1 MAISGIGVQIIS
13 AKSGIGPQL
22 PPPPE
27 SSNDNR
33 REEANTPA
41 PTQAAPAPGTGQVI
55 DLTI

>member
-22 PPPPE
+22 PPPE
-27 SSNDNR
+27 SSNDNA
-33 REEANTPA
+33 REEPVSQS
-41 PTQAAPAPGTGQVI
+41 PTQAAPAPGTGQVV